1 MHAIVVVAKP
11 LQATI
16 KQMVARAGLDLKAA
30 MEMMKICPDKEP
42 SFIGTFEFFASVP
55 DYQDPAANLDRS
67 CPSSPITIDPAN
79 RIRPTTTTVETETEP
94 EPETTTT
101 SDTATST
108 SADPTIKDDSSTKK
122 FARSI
127 ASVSHGDGFL
137 SFALMITVCGMLQ
150 L

>member
-1 MHAIVVVAKP
+1 MHAIVVLAEP
-11 LQATI
+11 HQRSI
-16 KQMVARAGLDLKAA
+16 KQMVGRAGLDLKAA
-30 MEMMKICPDKEP
+30 MEMMQICPDKETT
-42 SFIGTFEFFASVP
+42 FIGSFEFFASVP
-55 DYQDPAANLDRS
+55 DYQDPAANLDRT

-79 RIRPTTTTVETETEP
+79 RIRPTTTPVETETEP

-101 SDTATST
+101 SDTAAST
-108 SADPTIKDDSSTKK
+108 SDSSTKM

-127 ASVSHGDGFL
+127 ASVSHGDGLL